1 MSFFSI
7 GILIVV
13 VVIAF
18 RIAPREKKDQA
29 QIHGA
34 GQIAMLAAL
43 ALFGADF
50 FTSYFYGT
58 GELMSVLWP
67 YGLQKWGYI
76 GAAVIAFANIC
87 FGILYMYSL
96 APFNEGGGSYTASM
110 RYLKPTLSLMVA
122 VTLIEDYVLTIVVS
136 ALSGSD
142 QLLSITNSYG
152 TAPWYWHFAIGAAL
166 ATVTWYLTIR
176 GRGESAFISFALLGV
191 FFMLTIVD
199 WGGLIAAVHNG
210 VAVAPAIAAA
220 KPATVADALY
230 HLLTGSMKGMVAL
243 TGLEAMSN
251 GIQFVINEDV
261 PLVTWGKQRLPRL
274 NKIWSFY
281 SGKTG
286 VGRFVQTA
294 FLFYGG
300 VTTIVLTGF
309 AIHFNVFDGTA
320 GRTLVGNLAWIG
332 FGQIPGGTLLYW
344 VYQSLAVV
352 LLAIASM
359 TAFQDAQATEWRDVA
374 IGEIPEVIIYRDK
387 RGTFTRSVTITFG
400 LAVIIML
407 LVKGRTDVAAPFY
420 GVGVFIPI
428 TIMGLAM
435 RQHILRT
442 LKGWVRRWGGYAA
455 LLVAILAASVWIFQ
469 IIGKW
474 EEGGWVRLISFS
486 VLFISAHLVILSP
499 LGYRDPKQI
508 HRIVRDKAR
517 IRGAMASIVEWQ
529 ALKMQEYRYS
539 LLVGIARFWQF
550 FGVNR
555 PVRYDPPAIAGDYNE
570 ALHVDHPDAPSLLE
584 QYLDQKPTTPK
595 VGGAPRQT
603 APGDEEG
610 KED

>member
-1 MSFFSI
+1 MSLISI
-7 GILIVV
+7 GILIVI

-18 RIAPREKKDQA
+18 RIAPREKKEQV

-67 YGLQKWGYI
+67 YNLQKWAYV
-76 GAAVIAFANIC
+76 GAGVIAFANIC
-87 FGILYMYSL
+87 FGLLYMYSL
-96 APFNEGGGSYTASM
+96 GPFNEGGGSYTASM
-110 RYLKPTLSLMVA
+110 RYLKPTFSLMVA

-142 QLLSITNSYG
+142 QLLSITNSYNA
-152 TAPWYWHFAIGAAL
+152 TWYWHFLIGAVL
-166 ATVTWYLTIR
+166 AAVTWYLTIR
-176 GRGESAFISFALLGV
+176 GRGESAFISFGLLAA
-191 FFMLTIVD
+191 FFMLTVVN

-210 VAVAPAIAAA
+210 VPAAPAIAQTQAA
-220 KPATVADALY
+220 TLADGIY
-230 HLLTGSMKGMVAL
+230 HILTGSMKGMVAL

-261 PLVTWGKQRLPRL
+261 PLVKWGKKQLPRL

-294 FLFYGG
+294 FIFYGG
-300 VTTIVLTGF
+300 VTTIILTAF
-309 AIHFNVFDGTA
+309 AIHFNVFDGTN

-344 VYQSLAVV
+344 VYQGLAVI
-352 LLAIASM
+352 LLAVASM

-374 IGEIPEVIIYRDK
+374 IGEIPEAIIYRDK

-435 RQHILRT
+435 RQHILQT
-442 LKGWVRRWGGYAA
+442 LKGWVRRWASRAA
-455 LLVAILAASVWIFQ
+455 LFTAILSASVWVFQ

-486 VLFISAHLVILSP
+486 LLFVSAHLIILSP
-499 LGYRDPKQI
+499 LGYRNPKQI

-529 ALKMQEYRYS
+529 SLKMQEYRYS
-539 LLVGIARFWQF
+539 LLVVISRFWQLL
-550 FGVNR
+550 GINR
-555 PVRYDPPAIAGDYNE
+555 PVRYDPPVIAGDYNQ

-584 QYLDQKPTTPK
+584 QYLDSSPVQPRL
-595 VGGAPRQT
+595 GGAPKET

-610 KED
+610 KVD

>member
-67 YGLQKWGYI
+67 NGLQRWGFI
-76 GAAVIAFANIC
+76 GAGVIAFANIC

-96 APFNEGGGSYTASM
+96 GPFNEGGGSYTASM
-110 RYLKPTLSLMVA
+110 RYLRPTLSLMVA

-142 QLLSITNSYG
+142 QLLSITNSYA
-152 TAPWYWHFAIGAAL
+152 TAPWYWHFAIGAVL

-176 GRGESAFISFALLGV
+176 GRGESAFVSFALLAV
-191 FFMLTIVD
+191 FFLLTLVD

-210 VAVAPAIAAA
+210 VAAAPAIAAV
-220 KPATVADALY
+220 KPATVTDALY

-261 PLVTWGKQRLPRL
+261 PLVKWGKKRLPRF

-300 VTTIVLTGF
+300 ITTIVLTGF
-309 AIHFNVFDGTA
+309 AVHFNAFDGTG

-374 IGEIPEVIIYRDK
+374 IGEIPEAIIFRDK

-455 LLVAILAASVWIFQ
+455 LFVAILSASVWIFQ

-508 HRIVRDKAR
+508 HRIVREKAR

-550 FGVNR
+550 FGINR
-555 PVRYDPPAIAGDYNE
+555 PVRYDAPAIAGDYNE

-584 QYLDQKPTTPK
+584 QYLDNQPHPPK

-610 KED
+610 KEE